1 MTERDHRDDE
11 FAWAELRATLC
22 QPPTLI
28 GAGAMLA
35 AAQSKPAFL
44 VDQMIPAGAIT
55 LMVGIPG
62 AKKSWLAYS
71 LALATARCGEW
82 LGKRVTPMGPTPRVV
97 IFNYDN
103 PTPECGRRFKRLGMQ
118 PEDPIF
124 FHSVDLDPLRL
135 PKAAESIRAI
145 VAEMQPSLVVIDSFR
160 QAHESDENSSSDMAK
175 VMGCYKQLYTNG
187 CAVVIVHHANK
198 SELATGLSKTRGSGE
213 IPASADCQ
221 IDVSFDKDSESDVAT
236 WSKHRSW
243 EIADLDAS
251 IPFELLDAGE
261 QTHLQRA

>member
-1 MTERDHRDDE
+1 MSDDHRDAE
-11 FAWAELRATLC
+11 LEWAELQAQLVV
-22 QPPTLI
+22 PPTLI
-28 GAGAMLA
+28 GAKEMLA
-35 AAQSKPAFL
+35 AAQIEPSFL
-44 VDQMIPAGAIT
+44 VRNMIPAGAIT

-71 LALATARCGEW
+71 LALATARCADW
-82 LGKRVTPMGPTPRVV
+82 LGVPVTPKSSSNVL
-97 IFNYDN
+97 ILNYDN
-103 PTPECGRRFKRLGMQ
+103 PTPECGRRFKRLGMRDD
-118 PEDPIF
+118 DPIF
-124 FHSVDLDPLRL
+124 FHSVDLNPLRL
-135 PKAAESIRAI
+135 PAAADSIRAI
-145 VAEMQPSLVVIDSFR
+145 VQHLSPSLVVVDSFR

-175 VMGCYKQLYTNG
+175 VMGCYKTLYASG

-221 IDVSFDKDSESDVAT
+221 IDVSFDKDADSDIAL

-251 IPFELLDAGE
+251 VEFELVDRGE
-261 QTHLQRA
+261 STILKLR